1 MRVFTA
7 VLFFAWCS
15 FAMAGKDTFGDVV
28 VSRVTTIYDGD
39 SFSATIDSWPEIAG
53 KNIPIRIYGIDTP
66 EMRGECKRE
75 IELARMA
82 KKATV
87 ALIRSAKVI
96 ELKQMRRDKYF
107 RIDADVYADGKNVGD
122 KLIKDGLAKPYYG
135 GKKNTWCN

>member
-1 MRVFTA
+1 MRVFI
-7 VLFFAWCS
+7 VILFSTWCS

-66 EMRGECKRE
+66 EMRGQCKRE
-75 IELARMA
+75 IQLARMA

-87 ALIRSAKVI
+87 AMIRSAKVI
-96 ELKQMRRDKYF
+96 ELKRMRRDKYF
-107 RIDADVYADGKNVGD
+107 RIDADVFADGESVGD
-122 KLIKDGLAKPYYG
+122 HLIKAGLAKPYFG
-135 GKKNTWCN
+135 SKKSSWCK